1 MSPVFDISS
10 SIKTSVTND
19 IQETKILITNMHD
32 WFSFFLSIQE
42 TCVIICCSL
51 LSFIPSDHFA
61 NLVYLCWREE
71 RKREEKRREKTSPW
85 QSFLIRLVYDSN
97 ITFRVHYEVLRQ
109 NVYHKGMKRDKK
121 CKKNITRCVWR
132 HRCTPSVSD
141 NLIPWVLVMSS
152 EYPTRSCISDR
163 SYTYLR
169 FTGYYFGNT

>member
-71 RKREEKRREKTSPW
+71 KRENISMTILLDQTHVWREYNFSRTLRSIATECVSQGNEERQEVQEKHCEVCLETQMYSKCIRQSYPLSTCHVLWIPN
-85 QSFLIRLVYDSN
+85 SFL
-97 ITFRVHYEVLRQ
+97 HLRQ
-109 NVYHKGMKRDKK
+109 VLYIFK
-121 CKKNITRCVWR
+121 V
-132 HRCTPSVSD
+132 HR
-141 NLIPWVLVMSS
+141 LLFW
-152 EYPTRSCISDR
+152 
-163 SYTYLR
+163 
-169 FTGYYFGNT
+169 